1 MVSLIAIFYLYLL
14 PSIFHCF
21 LASSDLLKAIVSIG
35 LIAPLAFFMG
45 MPFPLEIDALR
56 QRHPNLIAWAWA
68 INSYAS
74 VVSTILATYLVIAF
88 GFNAVIVLVIGIYLV
103 GGWTTAPH

>member
-1 MVSLIAIFYLYLL
+1 MAILYSYLL
-14 PSIFHCF
+14 PSIFHRF

-45 MPFPLEIDALR
+45 MPFPLGIDALR

-68 INSYAS
+68 INGYAS
-74 VVSTILATYLVIAF
+74 VVSTILATCLAIAF
-88 GFNAVIVLVIGIYLV
+88 GFNAVILLAVGIYLV
-103 GGWTTAPH
+103 GGWVAPH